1 MTGVA
6 TLVALAP
13 VAAAIVVAVLLV
25 LGLLALWAIATR
37 IRRGW
42 LAYQRWLSRR
52 KNPAPA

>member
-1 MTGVA
+1 VTGVA

-25 LGLLALWAIATR
+25 LGLLALWANATR